1 MASKTG
7 SGPLEEFTK
16 RPLLRVALWCAD
28 LAAARR
34 FYEETLGSR
43 LVSQEADLL
52 VFDFFGG
59 RLYVQRDDTGEGVST
74 ATRKPEIG
82 LETGWEDWHR
92 AVAHLNYVGVNYAS
106 PPAIRDRGTPREL
119 AHFSIE
125 DPGGNRLGFTTRR
138 E

>member
-1 MASKTG
+1 MVNKPA

-59 RLYVQRDDTGEGVST
+59 RLYVQR
-74 ATRKPEIG
+74 EIG
-82 LETGWEDWHR
+82 R
-92 AVAHLNYVGVNYAS
+92 AHV
-106 PPAIRDRGTPREL
+106 
-119 AHFSIE
+119 
-125 DPGGNRLGFTTRR
+125 
-138 E
+138 